1 MQSIATDSRMHIHDA
16 IPYPDL
22 VKLSRT
28 FDLFVCCHIQSDP
41 SCTYLESFGAGLP
54 IVGYDNRM
62 WRGLL
67 AASGAGY
74 ASPMGKPSKG
84 VDDIV
89 RLVQVREIDR
99 MSERALEFAK
109 QHTFESEFQK
119 RVDAIN
125 AAQDEVASLP
135 RNSS

>member
-54 IVGYDNRM
+54 IVGYYNRM

-67 AASGAGY
+67 KASGAGY
-74 ASPMGKPSKG
+74 ASPMGKPTKV
-84 VDDIV
+84 VDDIAK
-89 RLVQVREIDR
+89 LITARELDEL
-99 MSERALEFAK
+99 SARALEFAK
-109 QHTFESEFQK
+109 RHTFELEFQK
-119 RVDAIN
+119 RVDPLN
-125 AAQDEVASLP
+125 AAGKAGP
-135 RNSS
+135 